1 MLRDN
6 LLRLQSHK
14 PSLAVRWQY
23 TVALVAGAAASAC
36 MPGYHTAA
44 DPPANRTCAELP
56 TDPQGFDVDWYF
68 AAGPGDS
75 KEHERW
81 CKTMGPVEVG
91 EVPAVDFGV
100 FGPDDSLAVVVWNT
114 DAGAGYLQ
122 EFLRDELGLDCSSGN
137 PQLER
142 GSSHFVLLIQEA
154 LRRSN
159 EIPDTP
165 EKLWVTPPP
174 VKENERPGR
183 RLGAPEIARECGLA
197 YIYASASRNGW
208 KPRDG
213 MREDKGNAILS
224 TLPLSDLIV
233 AELPFEAARRV
244 VPMATV
250 HGPGGDSL
258 RLASVHLI
266 TTPPAWRTLKTG
278 NSARLR
284 QSLGLVDA
292 LELVEAERAG
302 CSLEDVQGAGCR
314 VQGAAG
320 YPISTVIAGDLN
332 TWSTR
337 ETALRHLVEYF
348 PDSPPLLEEP
358 TRGPFP
364 TDHILFRAGQDGV
377 RVLPHTYRR
386 IDNTYYSDHNAI
398 VAYFKF
404 GR

>member
-1 MLRDN
+1 
-6 LLRLQSHK
+6 
-14 PSLAVRWQY
+14 
-23 TVALVAGAAASAC
+23 
-36 MPGYHTAA
+36 
-44 DPPANRTCAELP
+44 
-56 TDPQGFDVDWYF
+56 
-68 AAGPGDS
+68 
-75 KEHERW
+75 
-81 CKTMGPVEVG
+81 MGPVEA
-91 EVPAVDFGV
+91 EESPQAVFHGW
-100 FGPDDSLAVVVWNT
+100 GPGDSLAVVVWNT

-122 EFLRDELGLDCSSGN
+122 AFLRDELGLDCSGETPLLN
-137 PQLER
+137 PEAP
-142 GSSHFVLLIQEA
+142 HFVLLIQEA

-165 EKLWVTPPP
+165 DKLWVTPPP
-174 VKENERPGR
+174 VKENPRPGR
-183 RLGAPEIARECGLA
+183 RLGATEVARACGLA

-208 KPRDG
+208 QPRDG
-213 MREDKGNAILS
+213 VREDKGNAIIS

-233 AELPFEAARRV
+233 TELPFEAARRV
-244 VPMATV
+244 VPLATV
-250 HGPGGDSL
+250 HGPRGDSL

-292 LELVEAERAG
+292 LGLIEGLRAG
-302 CSLEDVQGAGCR
+302 CSVEGGQSAECR
-314 VQGAAG
+314 VQSADG

-364 TDHILFRAGQDGV
+364 TDHLLFRMGRNGM
-377 RVLPHTYRR
+377 RVLPHTYKR
-386 IDNTYYSDHNAI
+386 IANAYYSDHNAI

-404 GR
+404 AR

>member
-1 MLRDN
+1 MPAYR
-6 LLRLQSHK
+6 
-14 PSLAVRWQY
+14 
-23 TVALVAGAAASAC
+23 TV
-36 MPGYHTAA
+36 A
-44 DPPANRTCAELP
+44 DPPESRSCAELP
-56 TDPQGFDVDWYF
+56 TDPPGVDVSWYF

-75 KEHERW
+75 EEHERW

-91 EVPAVDFGV
+91 QIPRAGFGTL
-100 FGPDDSLAVVVWNT
+100 GPDDSLAVVVWNT

-122 EFLRDELGLDCSSGN
+122 EFLREELGLDCTGEI
-137 PQLER
+137 PQLKP
-142 GSSHFVLLIQEA
+142 GFTHFVLLVQEA

-165 EKLWVTPPP
+165 DKLWVTPPP
-174 VKENERPGR
+174 VKEEERPGR
-183 RLGAPEIARECGLA
+183 RLGASEVARECGLA

-208 KPRDG
+208 KPRDDV
-213 MREDKGNAILS
+213 REDKGNAIVS

-244 VPMATV
+244 VPMATI
-250 HGPGGDSL
+250 HGPRGDSL

-292 LELVEAERAG
+292 LELIEVERAG
-302 CSLEDVQGAGCR
+302 CSAEE

-320 YPISTVIAGDLN
+320 DVQRAACNVQRADTYPIATVIAGDLN
-332 TWSTR
+332 TWSAR

-364 TDHILFRAGQDGV
+364 TDHILFRTGQDGV
-377 RVLPHTYRR
+377 QVLSHTYHR
-386 IDNTYYSDHNAI
+386 IDNTYHSDHNAI